1 MKKVNRKEIISM
13 CKKMIIRNSTEQ
25 DIDAICEIA
34 VKQWSAIYV
43 GYAERLGQELYDLVT
58 KSDPLGRKEAIIRE
72 LAGDREHCIVTEI
85 DGKVVA
91 FAHYLVEEVNGNL
104 IGELGNNAVSAD
116 YKGRGIAGK
125 QYDVIFERMKALGC
139 VAVKVHTGLDD
150 GHAAARRAYEK
161 AGFEKNLP
169 SVMYYKKL

>member
-1 MKKVNRKEIISM
+1 MKEN
-13 CKKMIIRNSTEQ
+13 MIIRNSTEK

-34 VKQWSAIYV
+34 VQQWSAIYI

-58 KSDPLGRKEAIIRE
+58 KSDPLGRKRAIIAE
-72 LAGDREHCIVTEI
+72 IAQDYEHCIVTEI

-91 FAHYLVEEVNGNL
+91 FAHYLIDDVNGNL
-104 IGELGNNAVSAD
+104 VGELGNNAVNAD

-125 QYDVIFERMKALGC
+125 QYDVIFEKMKALGC

-150 GHAAARRAYEK
+150 GHAPARRAYEK

-169 SVMYYKKL
+169 SVIYYKKL